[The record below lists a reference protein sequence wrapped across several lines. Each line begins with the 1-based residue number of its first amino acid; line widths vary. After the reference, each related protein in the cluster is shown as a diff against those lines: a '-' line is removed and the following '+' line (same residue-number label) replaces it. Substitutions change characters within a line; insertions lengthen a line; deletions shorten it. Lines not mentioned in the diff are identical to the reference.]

1 MTGDR
6 RLLLLAVAHLAFGVI
21 VGLLAPIELGDPS
34 GLAGILPPYG
44 LGHILIVPLVALALC
59 QAFLLAFW
67 GALSR
72 VSPWWRAAGLVAG
85 AVYLEALLPHTFR
98 HEFFGASTVTIAVT
112 TATLLVAR
120 ALGVRLTREDD
131 LGQSAQVETEG
142 LRFSIRSLMLF
153 TAAVA
158 VLSAGARVL
167 QNVPDRL
174 LVLIVVW
181 VLCCVTIARVALW
194 ATLGNARPRWR
205 APVVFAIA
213 PVLGAF
219 FAIAVRAHPSGCVLI
234 TLTML
239 LYPSLLLGSLLIV
252 RSCGYR
258 LMRRTDRAHSTLT
271 DPASGKREVRR
282 GSATI

>member
-1 MTGDR
+1 MAGGQSVDGRSAASVAGGGAPRVRSHCRPAGPHRARRPVRSGGHPAPVRVGTHSHCAARRPGSLPGVPA
-6 RLLLLAVAHLAFGVI
+6 RLLG
-21 VGLLAPIELGDPS
+21 
-34 GLAGILPPYG
+34 GI
-44 LGHILIVPLVALALC
+44 
-59 QAFLLAFW
+59 
-67 GALSR
+67 SR
-72 VSPWWRAAGLVAG
+72 VSPWWRTAGLVAG

-112 TATLLVAR
+112 TATLLVAQGAGGEAHAR
-120 ALGVRLTREDD
+120 GRPRPV
-131 LGQSAQVETEG
+131 SQVETEG

-167 QNVPDRL
+167 RRPGSPSRADRRL
-174 LVLIVVW
+174 GAVLRNN
-181 VLCCVTIARVALW
+181 TRVALW

-252 RSCGYR
+252 RWCGYR
-258 LMRRTDRAHSTLT
+258 LIAGRIVHTQL
-271 DPASGKREVRR
+271 
-282 GSATI
+282 